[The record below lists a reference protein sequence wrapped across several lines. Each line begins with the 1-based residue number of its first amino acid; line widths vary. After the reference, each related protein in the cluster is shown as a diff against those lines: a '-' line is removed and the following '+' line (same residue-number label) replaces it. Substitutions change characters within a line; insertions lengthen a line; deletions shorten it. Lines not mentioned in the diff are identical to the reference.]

1 MKVLVAY
8 ATAKGSTRGIA
19 ERLGSC
25 IEGSGRAVDV
35 RSAADV
41 SQVHSYDVIVLGSA
55 IHDGQWLVE
64 ASDAVERLR
73 SQLEGKRVWAFSVS
87 SVGVTST
94 TLSRRL
100 ARFLR
105 RVTPEL
111 GRCRCCGTRPM
122 CGTTDSLPGR
132 LPRVTG
138 PASDGS
144 SLCSWVGTTA
154 TPETGRTCAYG
165 QASSPPNRP
174 GIRSGGLRFGGRHRG
189 GPTRCVAGPARDDI
203 GGAV

>member
-105 RVTPEL
+105 RVTPEPRAVQML
-111 GRCRCCGTRPM
+111 RDAADVRDHRFFAGAIAPGDWPGFGRVVFVLMG
-122 CGTTDSLPGR
+122 GH
-132 LPRVTG
+132 
-138 PASDGS
+138 
-144 SLCSWVGTTA
+144 
-154 TPETGRTCAYG
+154 YG
-165 QASSPPNRP
+165 D
-174 GIRSGGLRFGGRHRG
+174 
-189 GPTRCVAGPARDDI
+189 ARDWSDVCAWAGI
-203 GGAV
+203 IAAESTRDTERRS